1 MQIKLRCEEL
11 EKENSTLR
19 HQKEM
24 LQEYHQKQKS
34 RADNLDIQRKSLQDS
49 LAHLTENEVHMYI
62 HTYLENIFLLI
73 SKTFCNYRL
82 SISVYT
88 KEEIRY
94 TTKNI
99 ESSLSTTTGTC
110 GCTEA

>member
-1 MQIKLRCEEL
+1 MLKCLSILKCTYISTCIEIFYPILQIKLRCEEL

-62 HTYLENIFLLI
+62 HTYLESIF
-73 SKTFCNYRL
+73 FC
-82 SISVYT
+82 
-88 KEEIRY
+88 
-94 TTKNI
+94 
-99 ESSLSTTTGTC
+99 
-110 GCTEA
+110 